1 MGVGQLNR
9 KANGMT
15 FDLLFWLLVAAT
27 VCLAGLC
34 YQLFN
39 QKQILLLKNTQL
51 QAQIQNESQVQQM
64 WQQQI
69 ERLTQQALINQ
80 SNQFLGLAKA
90 QFDGVMEKA
99 NLTFEQRQQQF
110 QHLLEPISKSLEQV
124 NAQVQTAEK
133 QRIDAFAD
141 LRRQLTDIVVSQKD
155 LRQETATLVKALRTP
170 HARGQWGEMQLK
182 RVIEMAGM
190 VDHVD
195 FLEQAS
201 SADGKLRPDM
211 IVRLPAGKTI
221 IIDAKTPLAAY
232 LDYLEATDD
241 GVKAQKLQ
249 DHARHVRT
257 HIRQLSQKS
266 YFEQFENS
274 PEFVVLF
281 IPNEAMFS
289 AALQADPG
297 LIEAGVNE
305 KVLMAT
311 PTTLI
316 ALLRAVAYGWRQENI
331 AENAKAISVLG
342 QELYKRLGDMS
353 GHMERMGKG
362 LSTAVDAYNSTVG
375 SFEQRVLVSARRFQE
390 LDPNPHTLEEPSVIE
405 IPLRS
410 LKST

>member
-1 MGVGQLNR
+1 MNE
-9 KANGMT
+9 
-15 FDLLFWLLVAAT
+15 LLIVIFIFLLV
-27 VCLAGLC
+27 VVLLI
-34 YQLFN
+34 LWR
-39 QKQILLLKNTQL
+39 QKQKLLIENVQLRAKTQTD
-51 QAQIQNESQVQQM
+51 QQVQQV

-69 ERLTQQALINQ
+69 ERLTQTALVNQ
-80 SNQFLGLAKA
+80 SQQFLGLAKA
-90 QFDGVMEKA
+90 QFDGVLEKA
-99 NLTFEQRQQQF
+99 NLTFDQRQQQF
-110 QHLLEPISKSLEQV
+110 QHLLEPIARSLEQV
-124 NAQVQTAEK
+124 NTQVQNVEK
-133 QRIDAFAD
+133 QRIESFAD
-141 LRRQLTDIVVSQKD
+141 LKRQLTDLVVSQKD

-195 FLEQAS
+195 FIEQATTS
-201 SADGKLRPDM
+201 DGKMRPDM
-211 IVRLPAGKTI
+211 VVRLPAGKI
-221 IIDAKTPLAAY
+221 IVIDAKTPLAAY
-232 LDYLEATDD
+232 LDYLETTDD
-241 GVKAQKLQ
+241 VVKAQKLQ
-249 DHARHVRT
+249 DHARQVRT

-353 GHMERMGKG
+353 AHMDRLGRG
-362 LSTAVDAYNSTVG
+362 LGSAVEAYNSTVG

-390 LDPNPHTLEEPSVIE
+390 LDPNPHSITEPSLVE
-405 IPLRS
+405 VPLRA
-410 LKST
+410 LKPIVQ

>member
-1 MGVGQLNR
+1 MSIDIVCWGL
-9 KANGMT
+9 A
-15 FDLLFWLLVAAT
+15 FVA
-27 VCLAGLC
+27 VCLGFLC
-34 YQLFN
+34 VRLSGQRQALSIENIQLRS
-39 QKQILLLKNTQL
+39 QTQTD
-51 QAQIQNESQVQQM
+51 QQVSQM

-80 SNQFLGLAKA
+80 SNHFLGLAKA
-90 QFDGVMEKA
+90 QFDGVLEKA
-99 NLTFEQRQQQF
+99 NLTFEQRQEQF
-110 QHLLEPISKSLEQV
+110 KHLLEPISKSLEQV
-124 NAQVQTAEK
+124 NTQVQSVEK
-133 QRIDAFAD
+133 QRIEAFAD
-141 LRRQLTDIVVSQKD
+141 LKRQLTDMVIGQKD

-195 FLEQAS
+195 FIEQAS
-201 SADGKLRPDM
+201 TADGKLRPDM
-211 IVRLPAGKTI
+211 LVRLPANKTI
-221 IIDAKTPLAAY
+221 VIDAKTPLAAY
-232 LDYLEATDD
+232 LDYLEATDE
-241 GVKAQKLQ
+241 GIKAQKLQ

-331 AENAKAISVLG
+331 AENAKAISMLG
-342 QELYKRLGDMS
+342 QELYKRLGDMA
-353 GHMERMGKG
+353 GHMGRMGKG
-362 LSTAVDAYNSTVG
+362 LETAVEAYNSTVG

-390 LDPNPHTLEEPSVIE
+390 LDPNPHTLDEPSEIE

-410 LKST
+410 LKSI

>member
-1 MGVGQLNR
+1 MSIDIVCWG
-9 KANGMT
+9 
-15 FDLLFWLLVAAT
+15 LVFVV
-27 VCLAGLC
+27 VCLGFLC
-34 YQLFN
+34 IRLSGQRQALSIENIQLRS
-39 QKQILLLKNTQL
+39 QTQTD
-51 QAQIQNESQVQQM
+51 QQVSQM

-80 SNQFLGLAKA
+80 SNHFLGLAKA
-90 QFDGVMEKA
+90 QFDGVLEKA
-99 NLTFEQRQQQF
+99 NLTFEQRQEQF
-110 QHLLEPISKSLEQV
+110 KHLLEPISKSLEQV
-124 NAQVQTAEK
+124 NTQVQSVEK
-133 QRIDAFAD
+133 QRIEAFAD
-141 LRRQLTDIVVSQKD
+141 LKRQLTDMVIGQKD

-195 FLEQAS
+195 FIEQAS
-201 SADGKLRPDM
+201 TADGKLRPDM
-211 IVRLPAGKTI
+211 LVRLPANKTI
-221 IIDAKTPLAAY
+221 VIDAKTPLAAY
-232 LDYLEATDD
+232 LDYLEATDE
-241 GVKAQKLQ
+241 GIKAQKLQ

-331 AENAKAISVLG
+331 AENAKAISMLG
-342 QELYKRLGDMS
+342 QELYKRLGDMA
-353 GHMERMGKG
+353 GHMGRMGKG
-362 LSTAVDAYNSTVG
+362 LETAVEAYNSTVG

-390 LDPNPHTLEEPSVIE
+390 LDPNPHTLDDLSEIE

-410 LKST
+410 LKSI

>member
-1 MGVGQLNR
+1 MPLSEHALIVVVGLI
-9 KANGMT
+9 AT
-15 FDLLFWLLVAAT
+15 ISILSLV
-27 VCLAGLC
+27 VIWR
-34 YQLFN
+34 
-39 QKQILLLKNTQL
+39 QKQTLLIENVSLRAKAQTDQ
-51 QAQIQNESQVQQM
+51 QIQLM

-69 ERLTQQALINQ
+69 ERLTQQALVNQ
-80 SNQFLGLAKA
+80 SQQFLGLAKS
-90 QFDGVMEKA
+90 QFDGVLEKA

-110 QHLLEPISKSLEQV
+110 QHLLAPIAKSLEQV
-124 NAQVQTAEK
+124 NVQVQTVEK
-133 QRIDAFAD
+133 HRIEAFAD
-141 LRRQLTDIVVSQKD
+141 LKRQLTDLVISQKD

-195 FLEQAS
+195 FVEQVS
-201 SADGKLRPDM
+201 TSDGKMRPDM
-211 IVRLPAGKTI
+211 VVRLPANKTI
-221 IIDAKTPLAAY
+221 VIDAKTPMAAY
-232 LDYLEATDD
+232 LDYLEASDD
-241 GVKAQKLQ
+241 AIKAQKLQ
-249 DHARHVRT
+249 DHARQVRT

-289 AALQADPG
+289 AALQVDPG

-353 GHMERMGKG
+353 GHMDRLGRG
-362 LSTAVDAYNSTVG
+362 LGTAVEAYNSTVG

-390 LDPNPHTLEEPSVIE
+390 LDPNPHTLSEPAMVE
-405 IPLRS
+405 VPLRA
-410 LKST
+410 LKPVV

>member
-1 MGVGQLNR
+1 MN
-9 KANGMT
+9 
-15 FDLLFWLLVAAT
+15 FDMMFWALALFTA
-27 VCLAGLC
+27 CLGLFC
-34 YQLFN
+34 ARLFN
-39 QKQILLLKNTQL
+39 QKQSILIENIQLRSQTQTD
-51 QAQIQNESQVQQM
+51 QQVQQM

-90 QFDGVMEKA
+90 QFDGVLEKA
-99 NLTFEQRQQQF
+99 NLTFEQRQEQF
-110 QHLLEPISKSLEQV
+110 KHLLEPISKSLEQV
-124 NAQVQTAEK
+124 NTQVQTVEK
-133 QRIDAFAD
+133 HRIEAFAD
-141 LRRQLTDIVVSQKD
+141 LKRQLTDMVIGQKD

-195 FLEQAS
+195 FQEQVS
-201 SADGKLRPDM
+201 TSDGKLRPDM
-211 IVRLPAGKTI
+211 VVRLPAGKTI
-221 IIDAKTPLAAY
+221 VIDAKTPLAAY
-232 LDYLEATDD
+232 LDYLEAQDD
-241 GVKAQKLQ
+241 DQKAQKLQ

-353 GHMERMGKG
+353 GHMGRMGKG
-362 LSTAVDAYNSTVG
+362 LETAVEAYNSTVG

-390 LDPNPHTLEEPSVIE
+390 LDPNPLTLDEPSEIE

-410 LKST
+410 LKSI

>member
-1 MGVGQLNR
+1 MHEQMLGPVIWIVAL
-9 KANGMT
+9 A
-15 FDLLFWLLVAAT
+15 LVAVVIT
-27 VCLAGLC
+27 
-34 YQLFN
+34 LFR
-39 QKQILLLKNTQL
+39 QKQRLLIENVQL
-51 QAQIQNESQVQQM
+51 RAKHQTDQQVQQL

-69 ERLTQQALINQ
+69 ERLTQTALINQ
-80 SNQFLGLAKA
+80 SQQFLGLAKT
-90 QFDGVMEKA
+90 QFDGVLERA

-110 QHLLEPISKSLEQV
+110 QHLLEPIAKSLEQV
-124 NAQVQTAEK
+124 NTQVQTVEK
-133 QRIDAFAD
+133 QRIEAFAD
-141 LRRQLTDIVVSQKD
+141 LKRQLTDLVISQKD

-195 FLEQAS
+195 FIEQATTQ
-201 SADGKLRPDM
+201 DGKLRPDM
-211 IVRLPAGKTI
+211 LVRLPADKTI
-221 IIDAKTPLAAY
+221 VIDAKTPLAAY

-241 GVKAQKLQ
+241 TIKAQKLQ

-266 YFEQFENS
+266 YFEQFANS

-353 GHMERMGKG
+353 GHMDRLGRG
-362 LSTAVDAYNSTVG
+362 LGTAVEAYNSTVG

-390 LDPNPHTLEEPSVIE
+390 LDPNPHSITEPSLVE
-405 IPLRS
+405 VPLRA
-410 LKST
+410 LKPLAQ